1 MCSTKTSSQTPTNP
15 HQARRIL
22 QCRGGCFLFH
32 LTGCETLR
40 EGLENTLPDLTYFNT
55 AAFIMEG
62 ETSVA
67 DVLLRMILHLIR
79 DK

>member
-1 MCSTKTSSQTPTNP
+1 MCSTKTSSQTPTSP

-40 EGLENTLPDLTYFNT
+40 EGLEHTLPDLTYFNT
-55 AAFIMEG
+55 AGFIMDACTG
-62 ETSVA
+62 V
-67 DVLLRMILHLIR
+67 RNING
-79 DK
+79 